1 MKIFRFCEIALLSL
15 AISSAMAEES
25 GAFIGLNVGYGA
37 VSMDTDFTFNDNG
50 NGITSQK
57 GKLADGGGV
66 NYGVIAGYKQ
76 FFTPYFGLRYYANI
90 NALHASLKPTALMQ
104 AHANISTNQNI
115 TLLNYGVNVDF
126 LANFVANC
134 AFDFGAFIGLGIGG
148 NSYFGKDLDNY
159 IKAFVATKS
168 IHQNVWRIKDT
179 HFDFWLNAGL
189 RANFAKYNGLEIF
202 SRVPFMKSVVV
213 NNTLNSVGAT
223 TSLKTSIKNAWNV
236 GARYTASF

>member
-37 VSMDTDFTFNDNG
+37 ASMDTDFIFNDNG
-50 NGITSQK
+50 NGTTTQK
-57 GKLADGGGV
+57 GELADGGGV

-76 FFTPYFGLRYYANI
+76 FFTPHFGLRYYANI
-90 NALHASLKPTALMQ
+90 SALHASLKPTALMQ

-126 LANFVANC
+126 LANFVANR

-202 SRVPFMKSVVV
+202 ARVPFMKNAVI

>member
-1 MKIFRFCEIALLSL
+1 MKIFRFCGIAFLSL
-15 AISSAMAEES
+15 AISNALAEES

-37 VSMDTDFTFNDNG
+37 ASMDTDFTFNDNG
-50 NGITSQK
+50 NGTTTQK
-57 GKLADGGGV
+57 GKLANGGGV

-90 NALHASLKPTALMQ
+90 SVLHAKLKPTTLMQ
-104 AHANISTNQNI
+104 AHANISANQNI

-126 LANFVANC
+126 LANFVANR

-168 IHQNVWRIKDT
+168 IHQNVWGVKRA

-189 RANFAKYNGLEIF
+189 RANFAKYHGLEIF
-202 SRVPFMKSVVV
+202 ARVPFMKNAVI
-213 NNTLNSVGAT
+213 NNTLNSVGAE

-236 GARYTASF
+236 GVRYTASF